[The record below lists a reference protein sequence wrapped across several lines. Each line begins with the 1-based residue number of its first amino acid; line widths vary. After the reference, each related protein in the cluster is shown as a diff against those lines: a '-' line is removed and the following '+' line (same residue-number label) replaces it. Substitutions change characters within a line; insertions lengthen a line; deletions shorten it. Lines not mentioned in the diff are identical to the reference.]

1 MDFPRGRGLTTSAP
15 LIGRSGRRIAACY
28 AAAAVLLLTYGLSL
42 VLGLHGQTWSW
53 IDNWGVD
60 GLEVV
65 LACFCLGRVVARAP
79 GRWLALPLG
88 LGLLGWALGDVVWN
102 WESLGGASP
111 PTPSAAD
118 VFYLA
123 LYPLAYLAV
132 MLVLRRQL
140 GRVQPSLWLDGAI
153 AGLSAAA
160 ICAAFAFD
168 TILRATHG
176 SPAAVAV
183 NLAYP
188 IGDLVLLALVVAA
201 VVMAPGLPLRLLLLA
216 VGCILMSV
224 GDTVYLFQSAANT
237 YVVGTPLDLTWPAAL
252 LLMSASAWVRL
263 RPMRPSDSER
273 TPRFLVP
280 GLAAAAGLAILVLGS
295 VRHVSTVAIGLAAAS
310 LVAAGLR
317 MMLSLG
323 EIRRLVEARRQQ
335 AVTDELTGLHNRRQL
350 LHRLQQALGDARD
363 GPGVRPVALLF
374 IDLDQFKE
382 INDSFGHAVGDQL
395 LQAIGPRLAQVVR
408 DGDTVARLGGDEFA
422 VVLIDAD
429 SSYAEMVA
437 RRITATLE
445 EPFVVGG
452 TELRVG
458 ASIGIALAPEHATEP
473 AELMRCADVA
483 MYRTKRAQ
491 CSFDVYE
498 ARLDS
503 GATHIHLMESLRAAI
518 EERSLVLY
526 YQPQIDLRTRAVVTM
541 EALVRWVHPTLGPV
555 PPDHFIPPAE
565 ESGVIRQV
573 TRFVLGE
580 AATQCAEWRR
590 QGHSVAVAVNIS
602 ARDLLDTEL
611 PSEVAAVLER
621 AGLPPAALVLE
632 ITETAVMA
640 DFDRAAAVI
649 RRLSEAGV
657 VVSIDD
663 FGTGFSSLAYLSS
676 LSVGEMKLDRMFT
689 ARLASEV
696 GSARDHAVVRSAV
709 ELGHSLG
716 LRVVAEGV
724 ERPEL
729 VDDLLALG
737 CDLAQGYAIAMP
749 QAASDIDLDA
759 MGQPECPSPLLSSP
773 SAFGQ
778 QRRASTSA
786 SA

>member
-1 MDFPRGRGLTTSAP
+1 VGRQPS
-15 LIGRSGRRIAACY
+15 RRIAACY
-28 AAAAVLLLTYGLSL
+28 AATAVLLLAYGTSL
-42 VLGLHGQTWSW
+42 LLRRHGQTWVW
-53 IDNWGVD
+53 LDNWGVD
-60 GLEVV
+60 GLEVA
-65 LACFCLGRVVARAP
+65 LACICLGRAAVRGP

-88 LGLLGWALGDVVWN
+88 LGLLGWALGDVVWTV
-102 WESLGGASP
+102 ESVGGASP

-118 VFYLA
+118 IFYLA
-123 LYPLAYLAV
+123 LYPFAYLAV

-140 GRVQPSLWLDGAI
+140 GRFQPSLWLDGAV

-188 IGDLVLLALVVAA
+188 IGDLVLLALVVGA
-201 VVMAPGLPLRLLLLA
+201 VVVAPGLPLRLLLLVA
-216 VGCILMSV
+216 GCALLAV

-237 YVVGTPLDLTWPAAL
+237 YVVGTVLDITWPAAL
-252 LLMSASAWVRL
+252 LVMSASAWVRL
-263 RPMRPSDSER
+263 RPARASDGER
-273 TPRFLVP
+273 TPRFLLP

-295 VRHVSTVAIGLAAAS
+295 VRHVSSVAVGLAAAS
-310 LVAAGLR
+310 LLAAGLR

-323 EIRRLVEARRQQ
+323 EIRRLVEARRHQ

-350 LHRLQQALGDARD
+350 LHRLQLALGDTDD

-395 LQAIGPRLAQVVR
+395 LQAIGPRLAHVVR
-408 DGDTVARLGGDEFA
+408 CEDTLARLGGDEFA
-422 VVLIDAD
+422 VVLVGAD
-429 SSYAEMVA
+429 GVYAEVVA
-437 RRITATLE
+437 RRITAALE
-445 EPFVVGG
+445 EPFLVGG
-452 TELRVG
+452 TELHIG
-458 ASIGIALAPEHATEP
+458 ASIGIAVAPEHATVP

-483 MYRTKRAQ
+483 MYRTKRAR
-491 CSFDVYE
+491 CAFDVYE

-503 GATHIHLMESLRAAI
+503 GATHIHLMESLRTAI
-518 EERSLVLY
+518 QERSLILY
-526 YQPQIDLRTRAVVTM
+526 YQPQIDLRTKAVVTM

-565 ESGVIRQV
+565 EAGLIRQV

-580 AATQCAEWRR
+580 ATAQCAQWWH
-590 QGHSVAVAVNIS
+590 QGHFVAVAVNIS

-611 PSEVAAVLER
+611 PDEVCGALARV
-621 AGLPPAALVLE
+621 GLPPHALVLE

-640 DFDRAAAVI
+640 DFDRAAAII
-649 RRLSEAGV
+649 RRLSDAGV

-689 ARLASEV
+689 ARLVSEV
-696 GSARDHAVVRSAV
+696 GSGRDHAIVRSAV
-709 ELGHSLG
+709 DLGHSLG

-724 ERPEL
+724 EQPEL

-749 QAASDIDLDA
+749 Q
-759 MGQPECPSPLLSSP
+759 P
-773 SAFGQ
+773 
-778 QRRASTSA
+778 ASTIDFDAIGQTVYPTRHSQRPTTYRRPRPLA
-786 SA
+786 QLG

>member
-1 MDFPRGRGLTTSAP
+1 MEIPGRTGAMALPPRTGW
-15 LIGRSGRRIAACY
+15 SGRQVAACY
-28 AAAAVLLLTYGLSL
+28 AAAAVLLLAYGISL
-42 VLGLHGQTWSW
+42 VLRQHGQTWTW
-53 IDNWGVD
+53 LDNWGVD
-60 GLEVV
+60 SLEVA
-65 LACFCLGRVVARAP
+65 LACLCLGRALVRGP

-88 LGLLGWALGDVVWN
+88 LGLLGWALGDVVWTF
-102 WESLGGASP
+102 ESQGGAAP

-118 VFYLA
+118 VFYLS

-132 MLVLRRQL
+132 MLVMRRQP
-140 GRVQPSLWLDGAI
+140 GRFQPSLWLDGAV

-201 VVMAPGLPLRLLLLA
+201 VVIAPGLPLRLLLLA
-216 VGCILMSV
+216 TGCALLAV
-224 GDTVYLFQSAANT
+224 GDTIYLFQSAANT
-237 YVVGTPLDLTWPAAL
+237 YVVGTPLDITWPVAL
-252 LLMSASAWVRL
+252 LVMSASAWVRL
-263 RPMRPSDSER
+263 RSVRSNDMER
-273 TPRFLVP
+273 APRFLVP
-280 GLAAAAGLAILVLGS
+280 GLAAAAGLSILVLGS
-295 VRHVSTVAIGLAAAS
+295 MRHVSSVAIGLAAAS

-323 EIRRLVEARRQQ
+323 EIRRLVDARRHQ
-335 AVTDELTGLHNRRQL
+335 AVTDELTGLHNRREL
-350 LHRLQQALGDARD
+350 LHQLQLALECTDD
-363 GPGVRPVALLF
+363 EPGVRPVALLF

-395 LQAIGPRLAQVVR
+395 LQAIGPRLAEIVR
-408 DGDTVARLGGDEFA
+408 TEDTVARLGGDEFA
-422 VVLIDAD
+422 VVLTGAD
-429 SSYAEMVA
+429 GTYAEVVA
-437 RRITATLE
+437 GRITAALE
-445 EPFVVGG
+445 DPFLIGG
-452 TELRVG
+452 TELHIG
-458 ASIGIALAPEHATEP
+458 ASIGIALAPEHATGP

-483 MYRTKRAQ
+483 MYRTKRAH
-491 CSFDVYE
+491 CSFDIYE
-498 ARLDS
+498 ARLDAGS
-503 GATHIHLMESLRAAI
+503 NHIHLMESLRKAI
-518 EERSLVLY
+518 DERSLVLY
-526 YQPQIDLRTRAVVTM
+526 YQPQIDLRTRAVVTL

-565 ESGVIRQV
+565 EAGLIRQV

-580 AATQCAEWRR
+580 AATQCAEWWR
-590 QGHSVAVAVNIS
+590 QGHFVAVAVNIS
-602 ARDLLDTEL
+602 ARDLLDLEL
-611 PSEVAAVLER
+611 PDEVSEVLER
-621 AGLPPAALVLE
+621 AGLPPSALVLE

-649 RRLSEAGV
+649 RRLSDSGV

-689 ARLASEV
+689 ARLVSEV
-696 GSARDHAVVRSAV
+696 GGGRDHAIVRSAV

-724 ERPEL
+724 EQPEL
-729 VDDLLALG
+729 VEGLLEMG

-749 QAASDIDLDA
+749 QPASAIDLDA
-759 MGQPECPSPLLSSP
+759 LGLAVSTAVPS
-773 SAFGQ
+773 Q
-778 QRRASTSA
+778 QRTNTRSTRAQA
-786 SA
+786 PVG